1 LQVCRNKKDGKQR
14 AAQAILQLIHPHI
27 QSWGSLLRLYGS
39 RSVKSFKE
47 KKQLEQEITLLQ
59 GKAAVNQPNHAILG
73 KLRQEMRRLAEQR
86 EAIQPIGKFVPP
98 DLPTGSAANLNNVDL

>member
-1 LQVCRNKKDGKQR
+1 M
-14 AAQAILQLIHPHI
+14 HPHI

-59 GKAAVNQPNHAILG
+59 GKAAVNQPNHAILS
-73 KLRQEMRRLAEQR
+73 KLRQEMRKLAEQR
-86 EAIQPIGKFVPP
+86 QAIQPIGKFVPL